1 MKNVLLKVFFT
12 LQIAL
17 ALFGIYFFGGY
28 YDPPIASP
36 AQIVDTPA
44 PSYEPI
50 PLHSPDPVA
59 DAWWYK
65 IAAEFNIDIP
75 YQTPGPALS
84 DVYAEPTP
92 APTKPRPTEPHYKYI
107 INKYSMKFHLP
118 DCEYAQKMNPDNK
131 QYSNSSRAILVSLGY
146 DPCNWCNP

>member
-1 MKNVLLKVFFT
+1 MKKIMLPLFLF
-12 LQIAL
+12 LQIGL
-17 ALFGIYFFGGY
+17 VLFGVYQFDGFS
-28 YDPPIASP
+28 DLAEAPP
-36 AQIVDTPA
+36 AQIIETPA

-65 IAAEFNIDIP
+65 IAADFNIDIP
-75 YQTPGPALS
+75 YQTPGPSLS
-84 DVYAEPTP
+84 DEYSELTP
-92 APTKPRPTEPHYKYI
+92 APTKPRPTEPHYKYV

-118 DCEYAQKMNPDNK
+118 DCAYAQKMNPDNK